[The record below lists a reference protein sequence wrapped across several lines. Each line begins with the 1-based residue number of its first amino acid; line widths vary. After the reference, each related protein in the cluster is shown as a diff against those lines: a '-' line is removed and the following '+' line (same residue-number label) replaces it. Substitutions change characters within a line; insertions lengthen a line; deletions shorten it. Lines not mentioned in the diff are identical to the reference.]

1 MLKRLAYL
9 TTGAALLLLAA
20 AVFWCFNRLNTLALT
35 QQQTQRQITQWRDQP
50 QPDSNYR
57 ELEVAVKDI
66 TDRTEA
72 LARQLDDATRDQ
84 AERLKSIN
92 EQLKELKGQ
101 IQTLSVSYQHL
112 QHLQHLQQQTAT
124 RSRVKAKSPV
134 TTPLWAAKA
143 PFSLISSEFRAGRQF
158 AVIAPSGY
166 HSLSQLQ
173 LVASGDSVQGWQLL
187 QLDGDRATFR
197 KGGQRLTLNAGG

>member
-9 TTGAALLLLAA
+9 IAGSALLLLVAA
-20 AVFWCFNRLNTLALT
+20 MFWGFKRLNALTLA

-50 QPDSNYR
+50 QPDSDYR
-57 ELEVAVKDI
+57 ELEATVKNI

-72 LARQLDDATRDQ
+72 LARRLDDATRTQ
-84 AERLKSIN
+84 AERLNPIN
-92 EQLKELKGQ
+92 EQLRALEGK
-101 IQTLSVSYQHL
+101 IQTLNTSY
-112 QHLQHLQQQTAT
+112 QHLQQQTAT
-124 RSRVKAKSPV
+124 RSRAKAKRPV
-134 TTPLWAAKA
+134 PSPLWAAKA

-166 HSLSQLQ
+166 RSLSQLQ
-173 LVASGDSVQGWQLL
+173 LVAPGDSVQGWQLL
-187 QLDGDRATFR
+187 QLDGSHATFR

>member
-9 TTGAALLLLAA
+9 TTGAALLLLAT
-20 AVFWCFNRLNTLALT
+20 AVFWCVNRLNTLTLT

-50 QPDSNYR
+50 QPDSDYR

-66 TDRTEA
+66 TGRTEA
-72 LARQLDDATRDQ
+72 LAKQLNDAASAQT
-84 AERLKSIN
+84 ERLQPIN
-92 EQLKELKGQ
+92 EQLKALERQ
-101 IQTLSVSYQHL
+101 IQTLNASYQHL
-112 QHLQHLQQQTAT
+112 LQQTAT
-124 RSRVKAKSPV
+124 RSRAKAKRPV
-134 TTPLWAAKA
+134 PSPLWAAKA

-166 HSLSQLQ
+166 RSFSQLQ
-173 LVASGDSVQGWQLL
+173 LVAPGDSIQGWQLL
-187 QLDGDRATFR
+187 QLDGSHAIFR

>member
-9 TTGAALLLLAA
+9 TTASALLLLAA
-20 AVFWCFNRLNTLALT
+20 AVFWCFNRLNSLTLE
-35 QQQTQRQITQWRDQP
+35 QQQTQRQMAQWHNQP
-50 QPDSNYR
+50 QPDDNYR

-66 TDRTEA
+66 TGRTEA
-72 LARQLDDATRDQ
+72 LAKQLNDATRDQ
-84 AERLKSIN
+84 AAQLNPIN
-92 EQLKELKGQ
+92 EQLKELKEQ
-101 IQTLSVSYQHL
+101 IQTLSTSY
-112 QHLQHLQQQTAT
+112 QHLQQQTAT
-124 RSRVKAKSPV
+124 RSRAKAKSPV

-166 HSLSQLQ
+166 RSLSQLQ
-173 LVASGDSVQGWQLL
+173 LVAPGGSVQGWQLL
-187 QLDGDRATFR
+187 QLDGSHATFR

>member
-1 MLKRLAYL
+1 MLKRLAHL

-20 AVFWCFNRLNTLALT
+20 AMFWCVNRLNTLTLA

-50 QPDSNYR
+50 KPDDNYR

-66 TDRTEA
+66 TGRTEA
-72 LARQLDDATRDQ
+72 LAKQLNDATRDQ
-84 AERLKSIN
+84 AERLNPIN

-101 IQTLSVSYQHL
+101 IQTLNASY
-112 QHLQHLQQQTAT
+112 QHLQQQTAT
-124 RSRVKAKSPV
+124 RSRATAKRPV
-134 TTPLWAAKA
+134 PSPLWAAKA

-173 LVASGDSVQGWQLL
+173 LVAPGDSVQGWQLL
-187 QLDGDRATFR
+187 QLDGSHATFR

>member
-9 TTGAALLLLAA
+9 TTGAALLLLPA

-66 TDRTEA
+66 TGRTEA
-72 LARQLDDATRDQ
+72 LARQLDDATRAQ
-84 AERLKSIN
+84 AERLQPIT
-92 EQLKELKGQ
+92 EQFKELKGQ
-101 IQTLSVSYQHL
+101 IQTLSASY
-112 QHLQHLQQQTAT
+112 QHLQQQTAA
-124 RSRVKAKSPV
+124 RSRAKAKRPV
-134 TTPLWAAKA
+134 PSPLWAAKA

-166 HSLSQLQ
+166 RSLSQLQ
-173 LVASGDSVQGWQLL
+173 LVTPGDSVQGWQLL
-187 QLDGDRATFR
+187 QLDGNRATFR

>member
-9 TTGAALLLLAA
+9 IIGSALLLLAA
-20 AVFWCFNRLNTLALT
+20 AVFWGFNRLNTLTLA

-50 QPDSNYR
+50 QPDSNYH
-57 ELEVAVKDI
+57 ELEVAVKNI
-66 TDRTEA
+66 TGRTEA
-72 LARQLDDATRDQ
+72 LARRLDDATSAQD
-84 AERLKSIN
+84 ARLSPIT
-92 EQLKELKGQ
+92 EQLRVLEGQ
-101 IQTLSVSYQHL
+101 VRTLSASYQHL
-112 QHLQHLQQQTAT
+112 QQQIAT
-124 RSRVKAKSPV
+124 RSRAKAKHLVPS
-134 TTPLWAAKA
+134 PLWAAKA

-173 LVASGDSVQGWQLL
+173 LVAPGDSVQGWQLL
-187 QLDGDRATFR
+187 QLDSSHATFR

>member
-9 TTGAALLLLAA
+9 ITGSALLLLAA
-20 AVFWCFNRLNTLALT
+20 AVFWCINRLNTLTLA
-35 QQQTQRQITQWRDQP
+35 QQQTQRQITQWRNQP
-50 QPDSNYR
+50 QHNNDYH
-57 ELEVAVKDI
+57 ELQATVKNI
-66 TDRTEA
+66 TERTEA
-72 LARQLDDATRDQ
+72 LARQLNDAASVQ
-84 AERLKSIN
+84 AERLNPIN

-112 QHLQHLQQQTAT
+112 QQQTAT
-124 RSRVKAKSPV
+124 RSRAKAKRPV
-134 TTPLWAAKA
+134 PSPLWAAKA

-166 HSLSQLQ
+166 RSLSQLQ
-173 LVASGDSVQGWQLL
+173 LVAPGDSVQGWQLL
-187 QLDGDRATFR
+187 QLDGSHATFR

>member
-9 TTGAALLLLAA
+9 TTASILLLLAA
-20 AVFWCFNRLNTLALT
+20 TMFWCVNRLNVLTLV

-50 QPDSNYR
+50 QHNNDYH
-57 ELEVAVKDI
+57 ELQAAVKNI
-66 TDRTEA
+66 TGRTEA
-72 LARQLDDATRDQ
+72 LARQLNDATSTQ
-84 AERLKSIN
+84 AERLQPIN
-92 EQLKELKGQ
+92 EQIKELERQ
-101 IQTLSVSYQHL
+101 VQTLSASY
-112 QHLQHLQQQTAT
+112 QHLQQQTAT

-166 HSLSQLQ
+166 RSLSQLQ
-173 LVASGDSVQGWQLL
+173 LVAPGDSVQGWQLL
-187 QLDGDRATFR
+187 QLDDSHATFR
-197 KGGQRLTLNAGG
+197 KGSQRLTLNAGE